1 MAMHLFFVVRLI
13 SRLSLFGFVT
23 FSTTASTT
31 DNRGTPIQNNLNEAY
46 RMAKWTRP
54 SCPLGTFADF
64 QRNFTEPI
72 MAGMKKDATAQELF
86 RHDNCMQQLWVI
98 LDSFLQRR
106 GADVLAKELPP
117 MQQCVINIRQSKLQQ
132 KLYRQ
137 FGRYKKQADVK
148 NNFFDQYQKLRPVN
162 NHPATLLLSGRGDKK
177 SGRSISPTLDSLES
191 SRAPTP
197 SLQTTSA
204 ESSVTKDKNK
214 DLTPMKSNSSSK
226 VSAESD
232 IAAPEKKVD
241 DGIIE
246 IDDGLTDDDAPVG
259 AAATL
264 ASSKQVAAGESLN
277 RKSSDLEKEKWWKP
291 VHNKTGDDDF
301 KDVREGGKI
310 VLLLQILAHADLI
323 GDKVVCFTQCLKTID
338 FIESILNGDWGQ
350 TIPAIE
356 TLGAA
361 EGRTWGQWR
370 RNREYLRIDGATSA
384 SDRGDL
390 VTSFN
395 QAHDSSSSKAL
406 ENQAKLFLISKE
418 AGGVGINLYGEYS
431 VQKTTTIFLFCLLF
445 HSIFYPGRLNP
456 NALYPSLFFPSAQP
470 PTE

>member
-1 MAMHLFFVVRLI
+1 
-13 SRLSLFGFVT
+13 
-23 FSTTASTT
+23 
-31 DNRGTPIQNNLNEAY
+31 
-46 RMAKWTRP
+46 
-54 SCPLGTFADF
+54 
-64 QRNFTEPI
+64 

-86 RHDNCMQQLWVI
+86 AHDNCMKQLWVI

-132 KLYRQ
+132 RLYRQ

-162 NHPATLLLSGRGDKK
+162 NHPATLLISGREDKK
-177 SGRSISPTLDSLES
+177 SGRSISPTLDSLEP

-197 SLQTTSA
+197 SLQTSA
-204 ESSVTKDKNK
+204 EGSATKDKTK
-214 DLTPMKSNSSSK
+214 DLTPMKSNASSK
-226 VSAESD
+226 VSTVGD

-246 IDDGLTDDDAPVG
+246 IDDDLTDDDAPTG

-264 ASSKQVAAGESLN
+264 ASSKQVAAGASLD

-291 VHNKTGDDDF
+291 VHDKTGDDDF
-301 KDVREGGKI
+301 NDMREGGKI

-338 FIESILNGDWGQ
+338 FIESCLNSPDWGK

-406 ENQAKLFLISKE
+406 ENQLKRQIISFSLSPFSFE
-418 AGGVGINLYGEYS
+418 FSHGWN
-431 VQKTTTIFLFCLLF
+431 
-445 HSIFYPGRLNP
+445 
-456 NALYPSLFFPSAQP
+456 PSLYFSFDSCQPSDSIR
-470 PTE
+470 

>member
-1 MAMHLFFVVRLI
+1 
-13 SRLSLFGFVT
+13 
-23 FSTTASTT
+23 
-31 DNRGTPIQNNLNEAY
+31 
-46 RMAKWTRP
+46 
-54 SCPLGTFADF
+54 
-64 QRNFTEPI
+64 

-86 RHDNCMQQLWVI
+86 AHDNCMKQLWVI

-132 KLYRQ
+132 RLYRQ

-162 NHPATLLLSGRGDKK
+162 NHPATLLISGREDKK
-177 SGRSISPTLDSLES
+177 SGRSISPTLDSLEP

-197 SLQTTSA
+197 SLQTSA
-204 ESSVTKDKNK
+204 EGSATKDKTK
-214 DLTPMKSNSSSK
+214 DLTPTKSNASSK
-226 VSAESD
+226 VSTVGD
-232 IAAPEKKVD
+232 IAAAPEKKVD

-246 IDDGLTDDDAPVG
+246 IDDDLTDDDAPTG

-264 ASSKQVAAGESLN
+264 ASSKQVAAGASLD

-291 VHNKTGDDDF
+291 VHDKTGDDDF
-301 KDVREGGKI
+301 NDMREGGKI

-338 FIESILNGDWGQ
+338 FIESCLNSPDWGK

-418 AGGVGINLYGEYS
+418 AGGIGINLYGEYGTFELGS
-431 VQKTTTIFLFCLLF
+431 KDK
-445 HSIFYPGRLNP
+445 
-456 NALYPSLFFPSAQP
+456 
-470 PTE
+470 

>member
-1 MAMHLFFVVRLI
+1 
-13 SRLSLFGFVT
+13 
-23 FSTTASTT
+23 
-31 DNRGTPIQNNLNEAY
+31 
-46 RMAKWTRP
+46 
-54 SCPLGTFADF
+54 
-64 QRNFTEPI
+64 
-72 MAGMKKDATAQELF
+72 
-86 RHDNCMQQLWVI
+86 
-98 LDSFLQRR
+98 
-106 GADVLAKELPP
+106 
-117 MQQCVINIRQSKLQQ
+117 
-132 KLYRQ
+132 
-137 FGRYKKQADVK
+137 
-148 NNFFDQYQKLRPVN
+148 
-162 NHPATLLLSGRGDKK
+162 
-177 SGRSISPTLDSLES
+177 
-191 SRAPTP
+191 
-197 SLQTTSA
+197 
-204 ESSVTKDKNK
+204 
-214 DLTPMKSNSSSK
+214 MKSNSSSK
-226 VSAESD
+226 VSAEGD
-232 IAAPEKKVD
+232 IAAPEKKVE

-291 VHNKTGDDDF
+291 VHNKTGDGDF

-338 FIESILNGDWGQ
+338 FIESILNSDWGQ

-431 VQKTTTIFLFCLLF
+431 VQKTNTIFLFCLF
-445 HSIFYPGRLNP
+445 HSIFYLGRLIRM
-456 NALYPSLFFPSAQP
+456 LFILHFTFHSHSRQPSDSIR
-470 PTE
+470 

>member
-1 MAMHLFFVVRLI
+1 MDASV
-13 SRLSLFGFVT
+13 LSSWHICR
-23 FSTTASTT
+23 FSEEFHRT
-31 DNRGTPIQNNLNEAY
+31 DHGRHE
-46 RMAKWTRP
+46 
-54 SCPLGTFADF
+54 
-64 QRNFTEPI
+64 
-72 MAGMKKDATAQELF
+72 DATAQELF

-117 MQQCVINIRQSKLQQ
+117 MQQCVLNIRQSKLQQ

-137 FGRYKKQADVK
+137 FGRYKKQANVK

-431 VQKTTTIFLFCLLF
+431 VQKTNTIFLFCLF
-445 HSIFYPGRLNP
+445 HSIFYLGRLIRM
-456 NALYPSLFFPSAQP
+456 LFILHFTFHSHSRQPSDSIR
-470 PTE
+470 